1 MAINAIAGIIQNHE
15 TLIGYIHSDEYTAL
29 KDFDSLWARVK
40 QDENLTKGQQYRNH
54 HATWYGPVDYS
65 YTGVT
70 HSKQAVPADIAKVA
84 WALENWLEKP
94 EGYFNC
100 VLINLYENKGIAR
113 HSDDE
118 DIFRYSNGKI
128 GTVATVSLGA
138 EAMVKITPKD
148 KSENWEQTF
157 LAINEGVYAMPSGDF
172 QHRHW
177 HQVSTCKGKRI
188 SLTFRHIPSNV
199 LADDAYDSIPLTD
212 DEGNITHPAHVD
224 PYLR

>member
-1 MAINAIAGIIQNHE
+1 MPVNAIAGVVQNHE
-15 TLIGYIHSDEYTAL
+15 TLIGYIHSEQYPGL
-29 KDFDSLWARVK
+29 EDFDSLWAKVK
-40 QDENLTKGQQYRNH
+40 QDGNLTRGYQYRNH

-70 HSKQAVPADIAKVA
+70 HSKQPLPASFVKVA
-84 WALENWLEKP
+84 EALEDWLEKP

-118 DIFRYSNGKI
+118 AIFRYGNGKI

-157 LAINEGVYAMPSGDF
+157 LAINEG
-172 QHRHW
+172 
-177 HQVSTCKGKRI
+177 
-188 SLTFRHIPSNV
+188 
-199 LADDAYDSIPLTD
+199 
-212 DEGNITHPAHVD
+212 
-224 PYLR
+224 